1 MHAARMPGTAVAQLS
16 RIAVDPKNTSMA
28 ESHRPGLQDETP
40 APGGRGCWSEVGRP
54 MPKVNRTLRTLGA
67 RPQPAASIYPPIAAS
82 VPATAPTF
90 AVSTACLTTW
100 QQNSSSSG
108 SS

>member
-1 MHAARMPGTAVAQLS
+1 MIGRSWRPIGRRLPLQS
-16 RIAVDPKNTSMA
+16 TS
-28 ESHRPGLQDETP
+28 Q
-40 APGGRGCWSEVGRP
+40 
-54 MPKVNRTLRTLGA
+54 MPKVNRTLRTLGV
-67 RPQPAASIYPPIAAS
+67 RPQSAASIYPPIAAS